1 MTYTVVVDQQNQSR
15 FYGAK
20 NRLNSD
26 NQIWV
31 GTLESLAA
39 TWLAGFQRKGRV
51 DAEIMND

>member
-1 MTYTVVVDQQNQSR
+1 
-15 FYGAK
+15 
-20 NRLNSD
+20 
-26 NQIWV
+26 V